1 MATKLGEDT
10 QVQLDLKT
18 IGMIVGGAIALA
30 SMWFTLQGEIKDL
43 QNQVAPEEFV
53 KQMEFKLKDE
63 LIRSTIIQIEASTNL
78 LKEDIMHINAKWNQS
93 NNFDLRGIK
102 EAKVQ
107 YALLEDQAPSLRAQ
121 IKSVPLIILL
131 DKAGK
136 PRGQWTADLTFKI
149 TATKDEIQDRIYF
162 LLSKD

>member
-1 MATKLGEDT
+1 MATKIGEET

-30 SMWFTLQGEIKDL
+30 SMWFTLQGDIKDL

-78 LKEDIMHINAKWNQS
+78 LKEDIKEN
-93 NNFDLRGIK
+93 REEIK
-102 EAKVQ
+102 KN
-107 YALLEDQAPSLRAQ
+107 S
-121 IKSVPLIILL
+121 
-131 DKAGK
+131 DK
-136 PRGQWTADLTFKI
+136 LYEI
-149 TATKDEIQDRIYF
+149 TKR
-162 LLSKD
+162 

>member
-78 LKEDIMHINAKWNQS
+78 LKEDIKEN
-93 NNFDLRGIK
+93 REEIK
-102 EAKVQ
+102 KN
-107 YALLEDQAPSLRAQ
+107 S
-121 IKSVPLIILL
+121 
-131 DKAGK
+131 DK
-136 PRGQWTADLTFKI
+136 LYEI
-149 TATKDEIQDRIYF
+149 TKR
-162 LLSKD
+162 